1 MDANYD
7 NRRTFRSRKGW
18 FETVT
23 DTANPVAPTRRVW
36 VAVAGLLALA
46 GLASWALANSG
57 LFLPHP
63 QLPEIFSY
71 VGIVLDIAGLV
82 VAIAALRLHATP
94 AWIAV
99 AAIVVCAA
107 PPIIFI
113 FGSAMLMTAYGLGN

>member
-1 MDANYD
+1 MV
-7 NRRTFRSRKGW
+7 R
-18 FETVT
+18 TVT
-23 DTANPVAPTRRVW
+23 DTATPLAPTRRVW
-36 VAVAGLLALA
+36 LAVAGTLSLA

-57 LFLPHP
+57 LFPPHP

-99 AAIVVCAA
+99 AAIVVSAA
-107 PPIIFI
+107 PLTALII
-113 FGSAMLMTAYGLGN
+113 GLAISLAV

>member
-1 MDANYD
+1 MV
-7 NRRTFRSRKGW
+7 R
-18 FETVT
+18 TVT

-36 VAVAGLLALA
+36 VAVAGILALA

-57 LFLPHP
+57 MFLPHP

-82 VAIAALRLHATP
+82 VAIAALRLHGTP

-99 AAIVVCAA
+99 AAIVVSAA
-107 PPIIFI
+107 PLVALII
-113 FGSAMLMTAYGLGN
+113 GLAISLAV